1 MDAGA
6 GSSARPAGPERAR
19 GALRPFWVL
28 MALLS
33 TLGSVSGCSSAPSA
47 SPTLSPLPTASSTP
61 TGSPT
66 ASSPTT
72 AASTSATPPAAA
84 GSGAPP
90 PDTPFTREGAESF
103 ARYWFAEFDRAYAQ
117 LDPSIIKNISTADCM
132 SCLAYQ
138 TNLNQSKAAGRSY
151 RGGETLLRYVVSAP
165 LADDKAIV
173 LVNYEAKELLVVDAS
188 GQIVKRLPADAKVV
202 VNIDLRRSSS
212 SWLVA
217 EVTQS

>member
-1 MDAGA
+1 
-6 GSSARPAGPERAR
+6 
-19 GALRPFWVL
+19 
-28 MALLS
+28 
-33 TLGSVSGCSSAPSA
+33 
-47 SPTLSPLPTASSTP
+47 
-61 TGSPT
+61 
-66 ASSPTT
+66 
-72 AASTSATPPAAA
+72 
-84 GSGAPP
+84 
-90 PDTPFTREGAESF
+90 
-103 ARYWFAEFDRAYAQ
+103 
-117 LDPSIIKNISTADCM
+117 M